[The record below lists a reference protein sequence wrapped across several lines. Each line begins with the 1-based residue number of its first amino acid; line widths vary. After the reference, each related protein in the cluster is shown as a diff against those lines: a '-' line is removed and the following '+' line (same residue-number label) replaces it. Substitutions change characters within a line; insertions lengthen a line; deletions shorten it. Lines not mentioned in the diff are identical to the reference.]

1 MVARLTPRVV
11 AIVVADSP
19 LACIRCT
26 RAAFEASNALGRPID
41 CPRARRASRA
51 AARRSRPSSSSS
63 SANEARTPA
72 TMRPDAFDV
81 SIPSR
86 SDRNTIPRSARSRMV
101 VMTSA
106 ALRPSRSMPTTTM
119 ALPSSRSPGAQHQ
132 SHHPH
137 RRPRN
142 PRPGPRHRDTHPQT
156 RQADDSWTCDDL
168 TPSRT
173 GAEVDCPAIT
183 LDAARPVETVPSRPR
198 STL

>member
-1 MVARLTPRVV
+1 MHPPRQRRLGVV
-11 AIVVADSP
+11 ESLWA
-19 LACIRCT
+19 T
-26 RAAFEASNALGRPID
+26 ID

-51 AARRSRPSSSSS
+51 AALRSRPSSSSS
-63 SANEARTPA
+63 STDAA
-72 TMRPDAFDV
+72 MRPEALDV
-81 SIPSR
+81 STPSW
-86 SDRNTIPRSARSRMV
+86 SDRNTMPRSPRSRMV

-106 ALRPSRSMPTTTM
+106 ALRPRRSMPTTTM

-156 RQADDSWTCDDL
+156 RQADGSWTCDDL

-173 GAEVDCPAIT
+173 GAEVDCSAIT

-198 STL
+198 STLRIHTSFLLLLLLRRQAAVSDWR